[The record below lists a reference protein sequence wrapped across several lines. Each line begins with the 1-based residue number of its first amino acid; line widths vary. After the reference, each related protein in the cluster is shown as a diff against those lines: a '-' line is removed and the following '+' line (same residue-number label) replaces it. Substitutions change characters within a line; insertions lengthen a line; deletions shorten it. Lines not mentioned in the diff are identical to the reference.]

1 MVKDDFDTVTPK
13 LTTNVVGDN
22 IEPKEIQSDIY
33 INSPKLKIDKTFESN
48 YKGEEERLK
57 YTLDVTNERENSIA
71 KKVTLVEKTTN
82 GRLDKDSIRVK
93 DGNGIDIS
101 KDNYD
106 IVEENGKITLK
117 FKDDIYILGKNSN
130 KNDILNKNNIPLN
143 SNKIYDKI
151 NITYDVV
158 KEKGKDT
165 VSTSI
170 VNSNDNTIDE
180 NGNDNSGIA
189 NKVVTKVLSV
199 EGRAVEEEEFK
210 KKTKLDISKDSLK
223 QNVKDGD
230 TNTYTLNILNVGDNP
245 ARIVKIEETID
256 GNAKIKKDSVRILNS
271 KGEDVTNNINIVLKK
286 DITDKKITA
295 IIDKIDK
302 DEKYKIV
309 YDVIYNESETENTVK
324 TISKVKGLNTEEK
337 QKEDITNVNGS
348 IKDTKIEIS
357 KESTKKEVKAGDI
370 NTYNVIVKNI
380 GSYDARDT
388 VVEDTLYG
396 NAKYVKDTLKV
407 LDNDNNILETSKY
420 NVEWIDKKDDSSE
433 NRFKITI
440 PLIEKEKKITV
451 TYNVVY
457 EDQEETQ
464 EVRNIIR
471 AKGTNTNNAEPKDKD
486 GVKVISKGVI
496 KNTDIEITKVAEKQE
511 ITAGSRNKY
520 TITIKNIGDYKAR
533 DVNVKDILKGNAKY
547 VKDSINIVS
556 SKEESNTIK
565 NIEDIKK
572 SIAWKDKNNNNES
585 NLSLTIP
592 IIEKGEI
599 YNISYGVEYV
609 DSEEESITTNTA
621 IAKGTNT
628 KEVKPKDTT
637 NVKVT
642 GVIKETT
649 LDITK
654 TSEKKETK
662 DGDTNTYTINITN
675 TGDYTARDLHLEEK
689 LEGKGSI
696 IKTSVKVINSKGEDI
711 TKTLKKEDL
720 VVTDNNIVLNI
731 PNISSKEIYKI
742 VYDVKFDETE
752 KDTVVVGNTKIKG
765 SNTKEETIT
774 SNYNVKGTVKETNLE
789 IEKTVDKNIV
799 EAGDK
804 NKYKVRLKNTGLYDA
819 RDIII
824 EDILKGDAKYIVES
838 IVLSDK
844 DIQVEYEGNA
854 KFKIPILE
862 KGKEIIVTYEVE
874 YASSK
879 KDSMVTNSVEVKG
892 SNTKKKITSV
902 KVEVIGVKENIIEK
916 EILPKILPK
925 AGKRERRRV
934 AIYAIIAFVLIVPA
948 IIFRREYIQA
958 KKRTKRRKR

>member
-1 MVKDDFDTVTPK
+1 MYGDAKYIKDTIK
-13 LTTNVVGDN
+13 VV
-22 IEPKEIQSDIY
+22 
-33 INSPKLKIDKTFESN
+33 
-48 YKGEEERLK
+48 
-57 YTLDVTNERENSIA
+57 
-71 KKVTLVEKTTN
+71 
-82 GRLDKDSIRVK
+82 DKD
-93 DGNGIDIS
+93 
-101 KDNYD
+101 
-106 IVEENGKITLK
+106 
-117 FKDDIYILGKNSN
+117 
-130 KNDILNKNNIPLN
+130 NN
-143 SNKIYDKI
+143 
-151 NITYDVV
+151 
-158 KEKGKDT
+158 
-165 VSTSI
+165 
-170 VNSNDNTIDE
+170 
-180 NGNDNSGIA
+180 
-189 NKVVTKVLSV
+189 
-199 EGRAVEEEEFK
+199 
-210 KKTKLDISKDSLK
+210 
-223 QNVKDGD
+223 
-230 TNTYTLNILNVGDNP
+230 
-245 ARIVKIEETID
+245 
-256 GNAKIKKDSVRILNS
+256 
-271 KGEDVTNNINIVLKK
+271 
-286 DITDKKITA
+286 
-295 IIDKIDK
+295 IIDK
-302 DEKYKIV
+302 
-309 YDVIYNESETENTVK
+309 
-324 TISKVKGLNTEEK
+324 
-337 QKEDITNVNGS
+337 
-348 IKDTKIEIS
+348 
-357 KESTKKEVKAGDI
+357 
-370 NTYNVIVKNI
+370 
-380 GSYDARDT
+380 
-388 VVEDTLYG
+388 
-396 NAKYVKDTLKV
+396 
-407 LDNDNNILETSKY
+407 SKY
-420 NVEWIDKKDDSSE
+420 SIEWIDKKTEKDE
-433 NRFKITI
+433 NRFKIKFPI
-440 PLIEKEKKITV
+440 IEKGKDIIV
-451 TYNVVY
+451 TYNVQY
-457 EDQEETQ
+457 ADLEETQ
-464 EVRNIIR
+464 EIKNIIR
-471 AKGTNTNNAEPKDKD
+471 AKGTNTNLAEPKEKD

-520 TITIKNIGDYKAR
+520 TVTIRNIGDYKAR

-572 SIAWKDKNNNNES
+572 SIVWKDKNNNNES
-585 NLSLTIP
+585 SLSLTIP

-599 YNISYGVEYV
+599 YNISYSVEYV

-675 TGDYTARDLHLEEK
+675 TGDYAARNVHIEENI
-689 LEGKGSI
+689 EGNANI
-696 IKTSVKVINSKGEDI
+696 VKTSVKVINSKGEDI

-720 VVTDNNIVLNI
+720 IVKDNNIIVNI
-731 PNISSKEIYKI
+731 PNISSKETYKI

-752 KDTVVVGNTKIKG
+752 KDTVVVGKTKIKG

-774 SNYNVKGTVKETNLE
+774 SNYDVKGTVKETNLE

-838 IVLSDK
+838 IHLSDK

-925 AGKRERRRV
+925 AGKRERRKV

-948 IIFRREYIQA
+948 IIFRREYIEA
-958 KKRTKRRKR
+958 KRRQRRRKR

>member
-1 MVKDDFDTVTPK
+1 M
-13 LTTNVVGDN
+13 
-22 IEPKEIQSDIY
+22 
-33 INSPKLKIDKTFESN
+33 KI
-48 YKGEEERLK
+48 G
-57 YTLDVTNERENSIA
+57 
-71 KKVTLVEKTTN
+71 
-82 GRLDKDSIRVK
+82 
-93 DGNGIDIS
+93 
-101 KDNYD
+101 
-106 IVEENGKITLK
+106 
-117 FKDDIYILGKNSN
+117 
-130 KNDILNKNNIPLN
+130 
-143 SNKIYDKI
+143 
-151 NITYDVV
+151 
-158 KEKGKDT
+158 
-165 VSTSI
+165 
-170 VNSNDNTIDE
+170 NDNT
-180 NGNDNSGIA
+180 GIA
-189 NKVVTKVLSV
+189 NKVVTNLLSREDWV
-199 EGRAVEEEEFK
+199 IEEEEFK
-210 KKTKLDISKDSLK
+210 KKTKLDISKESLK

-230 TNTYTLNILNVGDNP
+230 TNTYTLNILNVEKNP
-245 ARIVKIEETID
+245 ARIVKIEEELQ

-271 KGEDVTNNINIVLKK
+271 KGQDVTNDKNIVLKK

-295 IIDKIDK
+295 IIDNIPK
-302 DEKYKIV
+302 DEKYKVV
-309 YDVIYNESETENTVK
+309 YDVIYDSSETENNVK
-324 TISKVKGLNTEEK
+324 TISKVRGLNTEEK
-337 QKEDITNVNGS
+337 QIEDTTNVNGT
-348 IKDTKIEIS
+348 IKDTSLEIS

-370 NTYNVIVKNI
+370 NTYTVTVKNT

-388 VVEDTLYG
+388 VVEDVLYG
-396 NAKYVKDTLKV
+396 DAKYIKDTIKV
-407 LDNDNNILETSKY
+407 VDKDNNIIDKSKY
-420 NVEWIDKKDDSSE
+420 TIEWIDKKTEKDE
-433 NRFKITI
+433 NRFKIKFPI
-440 PLIEKEKKITV
+440 IEKGKDIIV
-451 TYNVVY
+451 TYNVQY
-457 EDQEETQ
+457 ADLEETQ
-464 EVRNIIR
+464 EIKNIIR
-471 AKGTNTNNAEPKDKD
+471 AKGTNTNLAEPKEKD

-496 KNTDIEITKVAEKQE
+496 KNTDIDITKKAEKQE

-520 TITIKNIGDYKAR
+520 TITIKNIGEYKAR

-572 SIAWKDKNNNNES
+572 SIVWKDKNNNNES
-585 NLSLTIP
+585 SLSLNIP

-599 YNISYGVEYV
+599 YNISYNVEYV

-637 NVKVT
+637 NVKVK

-675 TGDYTARDLHLEEK
+675 TGDYTARDVHLEEK

-696 IKTSVKVINSKGEDI
+696 VKTSVKVINSKGEDI

-720 VVTDNNIVLNI
+720 VVTDNNIIVNI
-731 PNISSKEIYKI
+731 PNISSKETYKI

-752 KDTVVVGNTKIKG
+752 KDIVVVGKTKIKG

-789 IEKTVDKNIV
+789 IEKTVDKNII

-838 IVLSDK
+838 IHLSDK

-958 KKRTKRRKR
+958 KKRIKFRKR

>member
-1 MVKDDFDTVTPK
+1 MMQ
-13 LTTNVVGDN
+13 
-22 IEPKEIQSDIY
+22 EILQQ
-33 INSPKLKIDKTFESN
+33 KIH
-48 YKGEEERLK
+48 
-57 YTLDVTNERENSIA
+57 YT
-71 KKVTLVEKTTN
+71 
-82 GRLDKDSIRVK
+82 
-93 DGNGIDIS
+93 
-101 KDNYD
+101 
-106 IVEENGKITLK
+106 
-117 FKDDIYILGKNSN
+117 
-130 KNDILNKNNIPLN
+130 
-143 SNKIYDKI
+143 
-151 NITYDVV
+151 
-158 KEKGKDT
+158 
-165 VSTSI
+165 
-170 VNSNDNTIDE
+170 
-180 NGNDNSGIA
+180 
-189 NKVVTKVLSV
+189 
-199 EGRAVEEEEFK
+199 
-210 KKTKLDISKDSLK
+210 
-223 QNVKDGD
+223 
-230 TNTYTLNILNVGDNP
+230 
-245 ARIVKIEETID
+245 
-256 GNAKIKKDSVRILNS
+256 
-271 KGEDVTNNINIVLKK
+271 
-286 DITDKKITA
+286 
-295 IIDKIDK
+295 
-302 DEKYKIV
+302 
-309 YDVIYNESETENTVK
+309 
-324 TISKVKGLNTEEK
+324 
-337 QKEDITNVNGS
+337 
-348 IKDTKIEIS
+348 
-357 KESTKKEVKAGDI
+357 
-370 NTYNVIVKNI
+370 
-380 GSYDARDT
+380 
-388 VVEDTLYG
+388 G
-396 NAKYVKDTLKV
+396 NAKYIKDTLKV
-407 LDNDNNILETSKY
+407 LDNDNNILDSSKY
-420 NVEWIDKKDDSSE
+420 NVEWIDKKDDNSE

-440 PLIEKEKKITV
+440 PLIEKDKKISV
-451 TYNVVY
+451 TYNVIY

-496 KNTDIEITKVAEKQE
+496 KNTDIEIIKVAEKQE

-520 TITIKNIGDYKAR
+520 TVTIKNIGDYKAR

-556 SKEESNTIK
+556 NKEDSNTIK
-565 NIEDIKK
+565 NIESIKQ
-572 SIAWKDKNNNNES
+572 SIVWKDKNNNNES

-599 YNISYGVEYV
+599 YNISYSVEYV
-609 DSEEESITTNTA
+609 DSEEESSTTNTV

-696 IKTSVKVINSKGEDI
+696 VKTSVKVINSKGEDI

-720 VVTDNNIVLNI
+720 VVTDNSIIVNI
-731 PNISSKEIYKI
+731 PNISSKEKYKV

-752 KDTVVVGNTKIKG
+752 KDTVVVGKTKIKG

-774 SNYNVKGTVKETNLE
+774 SNYNVKGTVKETSLE
-789 IEKTVDKNIV
+789 IEKTVDKSIV

-838 IVLSDK
+838 IHLSDK
-844 DIQVEYEGNA
+844 DIQIEHEGNA

-892 SNTKKKITSV
+892 SNTKKNITSV

-925 AGKRERRRV
+925 AGKRERRQI
-934 AIYAIIAFVLIVPA
+934 AIYAIIVFVLIVPIL
-948 IIFRREYIQA
+948 IIRREYIEA
-958 KKRTKRRKR
+958 KKRQRRKKR